1 MDEKIT
7 LDRKTFKALAQD
19 TRITILKE
27 LGKRRKTQTEL
38 AKQLNLSNSTIK
50 EHLDNLGEVDLVKQI
65 DEGYKWKYYE
75 LTKKGKNIIYPHE
88 TKIWISLIM
97 ALLALTI
104 ATNNLISKL
113 TPSAIKA
120 PELASTAKEAGRNMI
135 EDAEETFAGAP
146 PPHETLT
153 SYPHFAVPYTDI
165 LIILTLAILLGILIG
180 WLIKS
185 KRSWIPTQ
193 NI

>member
-88 TKIWISLIM
+88 TKIWISLIL
-97 ALLALTI
+97 AILALTI

-113 TPSAIKA
+113 TPAAIKA
-120 PELASTAKEAGRNMI
+120 PQLASSAKEAGKNII
-135 EDAEETFAGAP
+135 EDAEKTFVGAS
-146 PPHETLT
+146 PPHETLI
-153 SYPHFAVPYTDI
+153 SSPHFAVPYTDI
-165 LIILTLAILLGILIG
+165 LIIITLAILLGILIG

-185 KRSWIPTQ
+185 KRL
-193 NI
+193 

>member
-19 TRITILKE
+19 TRIAILKE

-50 EHLDNLGEVDLVKQI
+50 EHLDNLEDVFLVKQI

-75 LTKKGKNIIYPHE
+75 LTKKGKNIICPHE

-97 ALLALTI
+97 AILALTI

-113 TPSAIKA
+113 TPSVMEM
-120 PELASTAKEAGRNMI
+120 PQMESTTKNVGRNII

-146 PPHETLT
+146 PLSETLT
-153 SYPHFAVPYTDI
+153 SATHSAVPYTE
-165 LIILTLAILLGILIG
+165 LAIIIVLAVVLGILIG

-185 KRSWIPTQ
+185 RKSS
-193 NI
+193 

>member
-7 LDRKTFKALAQD
+7 LDRKTFKALAQG

-50 EHLDNLGEVDLVKQI
+50 EHLVNLGEVDLVKQI

-88 TKIWISLIM
+88 TKIWISLIL
-97 ALLALTI
+97 AILALTI
-104 ATNNLISKL
+104 AINNLLSKL
-113 TPSAIKA
+113 TPAAIKA
-120 PELASTAKEAGRNMI
+120 PQLASSAKEAGKNII
-135 EDAEETFAGAP
+135 EDAEKTFVGAS
-146 PPHETLT
+146 PPHETLI
-153 SYPHFAVPYTDI
+153 SSPHFAVPYT
-165 LIILTLAILLGILIG
+165 
-180 WLIKS
+180 
-185 KRSWIPTQ
+185 
-193 NI
+193 

>member
-7 LDRKTFKALAQD
+7 LDMKTFKALAQD
-19 TRITILKE
+19 TRIAILKE

-38 AKQLNLSNSTIK
+38 AKHLNLSNSTIK
-50 EHLDNLGEVDLVKQI
+50 EHLDNLEEVLLVKQI

-88 TKIWISLIM
+88 TKIWISLI
-97 ALLALTI
+97 LTILALTI
-104 ATNNLISKL
+104 ATNNFISKL

-120 PELASTAKEAGRNMI
+120 PQLASTAKEAGKIII
-135 EDAEETFAGAP
+135 EDAEKTFAEAP
-146 PPHETLT
+146 PPSETLT
-153 SYPHFAVPYTDI
+153 SATHIAIPYIDL
-165 LIILTLAILLGILIG
+165 LIIITLAILLGILIG

-185 KRSWIPTQ
+185 KKS
-193 NI
+193 